1 MAPKVFLSSTIQDLA
16 DLRSAVRYYLEE
28 HGFEVYASESADFP
42 HGLDHDARVAAL
54 APLDDADVYV
64 LLLGF
69 RYGSQTSDGV
79 SATRLEFRRARDL
92 HRHGGR
98 PKSVL
103 LVRRDVLRLIK
114 AGVESSDESDDWA
127 ALRSFVAEVGN
138 EGEDASP
145 NWINEFSSFR
155 DVASVLSATLR
166 LTGSL
171 RRLALEANLT
181 EELLANSE
189 RLLVRLRGAVGARSR
204 LLRTLDGKL
213 TGRRGHV
220 VLSAAERGDLVVGRL
235 LLPPA
240 GAFATAALE
249 DAIGSGE
256 FLEWDWAAA
265 QWNVGPEQRALIAL
279 RDRVGRYD
287 LLASMLVQRM
297 YVAEYSTITR
307 TTGHSTPVS
316 EEFLSVLLGVRDQL
330 ANVEMQVA
338 LLLVHLLPP
347 GLPIV
352 EIAPLPPSPLPG
364 EAERIAADTVTRDD
378 VVAWIGAF
386 TQAGS
391 GAAG

>member
-1 MAPKVFLSSTIQDLA
+1 MAPKVFLSSTIRDLA

-28 HGFEVYASESADFP
+28 HGFEVYASESANFP

-171 RRLALEANLT
+171 RRLALELT
-181 EELLANSE
+181 DAGDRGDHAVRTE
-189 RLLVRLRGAVGARSR
+189 RPSWSRPPGSRSPCPFMMPIRTTRGLRASCWPAISATARTSPR
-204 LLRTLDGKL
+204 SSP
-213 TGRRGHV
+213 
-220 VLSAAERGDLVVGRL
+220 SAATAPRGPRLARASRGSIEAPLPGTVGL
-235 LLPPA
+235 
-240 GAFATAALE
+240 
-249 DAIGSGE
+249 
-256 FLEWDWAAA
+256 
-265 QWNVGPEQRALIAL
+265 
-279 RDRVGRYD
+279 
-287 LLASMLVQRM
+287 
-297 YVAEYSTITR
+297 
-307 TTGHSTPVS
+307 
-316 EEFLSVLLGVRDQL
+316 
-330 ANVEMQVA
+330 
-338 LLLVHLLPP
+338 
-347 GLPIV
+347 
-352 EIAPLPPSPLPG
+352 APLPPLERRAGRPAPTPPGLLPRRRAARLGCTWLTNTCLTQVPRPLFS
-364 EAERIAADTVTRDD
+364 RR
-378 VVAWIGAF
+378 W
-386 TQAGS
+386 
-391 GAAG
+391 

>member
-1 MAPKVFLSSTIQDLA
+1 
-16 DLRSAVRYYLEE
+16 
-28 HGFEVYASESADFP
+28 
-42 HGLDHDARVAAL
+42 
-54 APLDDADVYV
+54 
-64 LLLGF
+64 
-69 RYGSQTSDGV
+69 
-79 SATRLEFRRARDL
+79 
-92 HRHGGR
+92 
-98 PKSVL
+98 L
-103 LVRRDVLRLIK
+103 LVRRDVLRLIQ
-114 AGVESSDESDDWA
+114 AGVPSTDQSGDWEAVKSFLTEIGDAGELSD
-127 ALRSFVAEVGN
+127 
-138 EGEDASP
+138 P

-155 DVASVLSATLR
+155 EVASILGATLR

-171 RRLALEANLT
+171 RRLALEANLI
-181 EELLANSE
+181 EELLSNSE

-256 FLEWDWAAA
+256 FLEWDQAAA

-297 YVAEYSTITR
+297 YMAEYSTITR

-352 EIAPLPPSPLPG
+352 EIAPLPPSPLPS
-364 EAERIAADTVTRDD
+364 EAERIAAETVTRDD